1 MARDSRADIIDDDP
15 FLASQPEIHHIHAQ
29 RDTGGTI
36 HFNLSGEPNS
46 QGGMWGIDY
55 QQQPQMHKGG
65 LWHFSEEER
74 RHLLLATGA
83 FTLALGLMRVGGI
96 FGLQIMGSSAWLFTL
111 ILSMP
116 VMLIAVGPAFI
127 LHEIGHKIVAKYY
140 GCWAEFRSDPRGLK
154 IGVAISAML
163 GIVFMAPGAVMVAGN
178 VTRRQNGHIAIAG
191 PLVNLSLF
199 FIGIPIGGFILVLMG
214 TSEPSAAGYLV
225 EDGFNWQ
232 SMVWDAIFFWVS
244 ANLILGLFNML
255 PFGPL
260 DGLKVKDWNEGVWL
274 GLLLVFVIPVILW
287 FSTPWSPMDLVVFF
301 ANLF

>member
-15 FLASQPEIHHIHAQ
+15 FHASQPEIPRIHAQ
-29 RDTGGTI
+29 RDAGGTI
-36 HFNLSGEPNS
+36 HFNLSREPNS
-46 QGGMWGIDY
+46 QKGMWGIAF
-55 QQQPQMHKGG
+55 QQPAQMHEGG

-96 FGLQIMGSSAWLFTL
+96 YGLQAMGSSMWLFTL
-111 ILSMP
+111 ILSLP

-154 IGVAISAML
+154 MGVGISALL
-163 GIVFMAPGAVMVAGN
+163 GVVFMAPGAVMVAGS

-199 FIGIPIGGFILVLMG
+199 FIGIPIGGLILVLMG
-214 TSEPSAAGYLV
+214 ANTSTAAGYLV

-232 SMVWDAIFFWVS
+232 PMVWDAISFWIG

-274 GLLLVFVIPVILW
+274 GLLLVFSLPVILW
-287 FSTPWSPMDLVVFF
+287 VSTPWAPMDLVIGF